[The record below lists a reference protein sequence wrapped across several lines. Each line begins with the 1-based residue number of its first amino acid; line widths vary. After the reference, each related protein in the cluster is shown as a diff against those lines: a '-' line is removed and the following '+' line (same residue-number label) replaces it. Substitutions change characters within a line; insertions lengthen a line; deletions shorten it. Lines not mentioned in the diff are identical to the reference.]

1 MPKYTLYPRT
11 KGFVA
16 SVKAL
21 GKSSS
26 VKAVYDLTVAYAH
39 DGRFF
44 EAPSMFDTLFEPKL
58 SEHWRFH
65 VHAERFEIAELADK
79 SDSELAE
86 WLEQRWM
93 AKSAK
98 LQELQASLE
107 AGEDWS
113 EDWGDDGQEMV
124 NGKKEQ

>member
-1 MPKYTLYPRT
+1 LWPRT

-26 VKAVYDLTVAYAH
+26 VKAVYDLTIAYAH

-44 EAPSMFDTLFEPKL
+44 EAPSMTDTLFESNL
-58 SEHWRFH
+58 DNNWRFH
-65 VHAERFEIAELADK
+65 VHAQRFEIAEIAGK
-79 SDSELAE
+79 SDTEIAE
-86 WLEQRWM
+86 WLEQRWI

-107 AGEDWS
+107 AGKGWE
-113 EDWGDDGQEMV
+113 ENARPMV
-124 NGKKEQ
+124 SGKKQQ